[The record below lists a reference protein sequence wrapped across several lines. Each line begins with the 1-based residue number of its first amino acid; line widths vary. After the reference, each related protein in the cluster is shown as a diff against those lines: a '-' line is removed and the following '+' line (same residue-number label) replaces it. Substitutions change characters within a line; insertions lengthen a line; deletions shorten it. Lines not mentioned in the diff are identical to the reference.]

1 MQKQTALPGV
11 RRLNVNT
18 HTHTHTQSITSK
30 LIMCLVKRV
39 PGHMI
44 RLGLEDVQSLNLDT
58 GMVKHNYVSKP
69 YENAWTR
76 MAQGEW

>member
-1 MQKQTALPGV
+1 
-11 RRLNVNT
+11 
-18 HTHTHTQSITSK
+18 
-30 LIMCLVKRV
+30 MCLVKRV